1 MQFYF
6 DGLNFCHNCNTL
18 LKMCKSTFLWCL
30 KTSWMKPGWLRGY
43 KSDNIKTITYISR
56 KTYTC
61 ANPKHDVGEMNPNLT
76 ARKALSV
83 QNFVSVAVAS
93 CKNVFLITRI
103 RVMLG
108 SPENLFLKTVVKL
121 LFSKHRNFE
130 CLDYKI
136 KIFLWQT
143 LKIFANVWHYKKI

>member
-1 MQFYF
+1 
-6 DGLNFCHNCNTL
+6 
-18 LKMCKSTFLWCL
+18 
-30 KTSWMKPGWLRGY
+30 
-43 KSDNIKTITYISR
+43 
-56 KTYTC
+56 
-61 ANPKHDVGEMNPNLT
+61 VGEMNPNLT

-136 KIFLWQT
+136 KIFL
-143 LKIFANVWHYKKI
+143 